1 MEVLGVPGR
10 PFLLNAAITLLLTVA
25 IFYPALAS
33 FGQVLLGAEDIRLF
47 LWLFWHFSNSLNNG
61 TNPFYAGEIFHPY
74 GISLSM
80 TTLSPLQAI
89 AYWLLPASFGPF
101 GKITLLQA
109 LSFVLGGI
117 FAFCL
122 AYRFAKSFLPSF
134 LGSALFNFSVYHSEK
149 ALHHLNYSMAFPF
162 LALFFLCYFAAAE
175 RRKHGILL
183 LSASLLLLA
192 LNEMTVAVM
201 AGFVVFLD
209 VFRHY
214 LARSRVKLLTTRNA
228 AILGGAVVLSMA
240 ANEALATLAAPQLLL
255 YTLPPLP
262 FLAACLAVL
271 GPANAVAAE
280 KAEGRLRSLV
290 LASLPVA
297 AYTVLLALQPS
308 YAISHDNAISNS
320 LFYAVPVEYLVI
332 PSDFQA
338 VAHAGVFSGL
348 QAGSEAGV
356 YAAAGLLLLVLS
368 LVIPGASRDEE
379 YFRNLSLLCLL
390 FSFPIISEGGLT
402 LLTVLPQP
410 LFPLLGVLRVPVR
423 FMVFSLLF
431 LSLASALL
439 AVRLLSFRHGR
450 ALVAG
455 LSVLVL
461 AVQWPAMGGFTF
473 DGSVPAFYSG
483 LAGTTGLTGMTGMT
497 GMTGIEK
504 KVFLYPDMDYY
515 SLLNEVYYQTVHGNS
530 LSAGIVSR
538 QPLSGNPLYS
548 LYSSPNVSRSDALAV
563 AKSLGYDYVV
573 FHKTACSNSSG
584 CFRGIF
590 VQDQALMDALARE
603 KPPGAKVYEDDSI
616 VVYACCS

>member
-1 MEVLGVPGR
+1 MEVLGVPAR
-10 PFLLNAAITLLLTVA
+10 PFLLNAAVTLVLTAA

-33 FGQVLLGAEDIRLF
+33 FGQVLLGTEDMKYF
-47 LWLFWHFSNSLNNG
+47 LWVFWHFSNSMDNG
-61 TNPFYAGEIFHPY
+61 TNPFYAGEIFYPY

-80 TTLSPLQAI
+80 TTVSPLQAI

-109 LSFVLGGI
+109 LSFVLCGI

-134 LGSALFNFSVYHSEK
+134 LGSALFNFSVYHSEN

-175 RRKHGILL
+175 RRKHSILL
-183 LSASLLLLA
+183 LSVALLLLA

-209 VFRHY
+209 VFWRY
-214 LARSRVKLLTTRNA
+214 LARSRVKLTLRNA

-280 KAEGRLRSLV
+280 KAEGRLRALV
-290 LASLPVA
+290 LASLPTA
-297 AYTVLLALQPS
+297 AYAVLLALQPS
-308 YAISHDNAISNS
+308 YAISPDNAISNS

-338 VAHAGVFSGL
+338 VAHAGIFSGL
-348 QAGSEAGV
+348 PAGSEAGV
-356 YAAAGLLLLVLS
+356 YAAAGLLLLALS
-368 LVIPGASRDEE
+368 LVLPGASRDEE
-379 YFRNLSLLCLL
+379 RFRNLALLCLL
-390 FSFPIISEGGLT
+390 FSFPIISAGGLT

-423 FMVFSLLF
+423 FMMLSLLF

-439 AVRLLSFRHGR
+439 AVRMLRFRHGR

-461 AVQWPAMGGFTF
+461 AVQWPALGSFAF

-483 LAGTTGLTGMTGMT
+483 LAGM
-497 GMTGIEK
+497 EK
-504 KVFLYPDMDYY
+504 TVFLYPDMNYY

-548 LYSSPNVSRSDALAV
+548 LYSSRNVSRSDALAV

-573 FHKTACSNSSG
+573 FHKTTCSNSSG
-584 CFRGIF
+584 CFRGVF

-603 KPPGAKVYEDDSI
+603 KPPGAKVYEDDSMA
-616 VVYACCS
+616 VYACCS